1 VPFVVSAPLVSALS
15 VHSPPLPTLLSRTVS
30 PFSTTAAAAADALMR
45 HCTPSTPSSPHARP
59 RAPPSPHTPTLLK
72 EPTPLRPC
80 LRVPPAPAPQQQPKR
95 LRARRP
101 FTTLA
106 LRCRPTTFTA
116 PCEAISGGVHSGFQL
131 VTNTSVFYLKNHT
144 TTSSMI
150 HHPSRVSGRGQKTR
164 SVRRWRPNT
173 GAFRPALAINARRRV
188 FLNPPHQRSP
198 PPFLCLG
205 SLTSTSGVL

>member
-1 VPFVVSAPLVSALS
+1 MRARRAPSHALANAQP
-15 VHSPPLPTLLSRTVS
+15 SPPCAPISARPHPLERANTPAALPES
-30 PFSTTAAAAADALMR
+30 PTSTGATTAATTPQRTASFYSLR
-45 HCTPSTPSSPHARP
+45 PSTSSNDAHRST
-59 RAPPSPHTPTLLK
+59 RGHIWW
-72 EPTPLRPC
+72 
-80 LRVPPAPAPQQQPKR
+80 
-95 LRARRP
+95 
-101 FTTLA
+101 
-106 LRCRPTTFTA
+106 CRP
-116 PCEAISGGVHSGFQL
+116 GFQL